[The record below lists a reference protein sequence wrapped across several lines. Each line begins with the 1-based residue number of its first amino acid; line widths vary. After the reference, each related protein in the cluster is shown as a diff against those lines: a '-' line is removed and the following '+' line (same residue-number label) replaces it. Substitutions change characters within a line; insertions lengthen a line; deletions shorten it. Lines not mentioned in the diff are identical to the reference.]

1 MPAEDKQFE
10 ELLAEFEVAHAQRT
24 RSLEAHM
31 NKAKSILESETDGL
45 QQTMNVKHAPISARL
60 KDADKALRTLRRR
73 QEDRKQLRDLK
84 SLVESRGHK
93 WEDYYVRSHEAGK
106 GWIIAKRPFIN
117 DEKMHNDQL

>member
-93 WEDYYVRSHEAGK
+93 WEDY
-106 GWIIAKRPFIN
+106 
-117 DEKMHNDQL
+117 